1 MKFYKLLA
9 GMVALAALVFCAYL
23 MLLGSGF
30 FPKPEI
36 SSILLLS
43 TSLILLSQYR
53 YSFWL
58 LLLPIVGCYVF
69 YTPTGLTFGPPSYP
83 YVASAFATDFH
94 ETKEFLSQI
103 PWLHYLAALSILA
116 TLFLYRHLCRRFAL
130 NFAKNPLFLTACG
143 LAILFCSPAATF
155 LFKGGKA
162 IWEVQ
167 QELRRLN
174 GMTIASEW
182 GASSLSEK
190 SIYDDYILVIGES
203 ARRDYHHAYGYPAE
217 NTPFM
222 SSANGVLI
230 NGLTAGGTN
239 TIASLKLMLTK
250 PDTQRWEGDYRYTLV
265 DLVKSAGIQTFWLS
279 NHGYLGSFDTPIS
292 SIANKSDEKL
302 FLKAG
307 DNDFKEDV
315 SDFAILPK
323 FDELISRPHHGK
335 RFIVVHLYGSHPIA
349 CDRIKDYPMLF
360 DEQKVAAK
368 YRNIHCYISSIKKTD
383 EILAKIYQRL
393 SAQQQTNGRR
403 FSMIYFSDH
412 GLAHQMGEKEIDIN
426 NISGKSRLHLD
437 VPLFKIS
444 SDDTQ
449 RHEYKAFKSGLNF
462 TDGIGHWLGIQN
474 PKLNSQ
480 VDLFSPQDDPSDYG
494 LQQMLEGFNKELD
507 PAVVIPLP

>member
-1 MKFYKLLA
+1 MSFRKLF
-9 GMVALAALVFCAYL
+9 AALTSLLTISFCAYL

-30 FPKPEI
+30 FPEPDAQTV
-36 SSILLLS
+36 LLLS
-43 TSLILLSQYR
+43 VALIFLSCHR
-53 YSFWL
+53 YSFGFL
-58 LLLPIVGCYVF
+58 LVPIVGIYAF

-94 ETKEFLSQI
+94 ETKEFLGQI
-103 PWLHYLAALSILA
+103 PWLHYLASLGILA
-116 TLFLYRHLCRRFAL
+116 SLILYRCLYCRFEL
-130 NFAKNPLFLTACG
+130 NFAKNPIFLTACG
-143 LAILFCSPAATF
+143 LGILFSSPASTF
-155 LFKGGKA
+155 LLKGGKA

-174 GMTIASEW
+174 SMAIASEW
-182 GASSLSEK
+182 GSSSLSEK
-190 SIYDDYILVIGES
+190 SVYDDYILVIGES

-222 SSANGVLI
+222 SHANGILI
-230 NGLTAGGTN
+230 EGLTAGGTN

-250 PDTQRWEGDYRYTLV
+250 PDTAKWEGDYRYSLV
-265 DLVKSAGIQTFWLS
+265 DLVKSAGISTFWLS
-279 NHGYLGSFDTPIS
+279 NHGYLGNFDTPIS
-292 SIANKSDEKL
+292 SIANKSDEKR

-315 SDFAILPK
+315 SDLAILPE
-323 FDELISRPHHGK
+323 FDALLSRPHNGK

-349 CDRIKDYPMLF
+349 CDRVKDYPMLF
-360 DEQKVAAK
+360 NEQNVPAR

-383 EILAKIYQRL
+383 EILAKLHQRL
-393 SAQQQTNGRR
+393 TQQRQSNGRR

-437 VPLFKIS
+437 VPLFKTS
-444 SDDTQ
+444 SDDTE
-449 RHEYKAFKSGLNF
+449 RREYKAFKSGLNF

-474 PKLNSQ
+474 PKLNPQ

-494 LQQMLEGFNKELD
+494 LKEILEGFNPELD